1 MIDEKEEVRQ
11 VSVKVENQEEEI
23 LHELIKEEY
32 LERMDTKYEE
42 LENECE
48 RQIVEEIGVI

>member
-1 MIDEKEEVRQ
+1 VIDEKEEVRQ